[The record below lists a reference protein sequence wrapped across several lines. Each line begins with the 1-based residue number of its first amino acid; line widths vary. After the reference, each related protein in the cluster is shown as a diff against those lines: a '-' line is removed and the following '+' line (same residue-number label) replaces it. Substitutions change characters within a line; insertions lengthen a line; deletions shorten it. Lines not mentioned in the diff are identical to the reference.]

1 MEQNIINKLRKKDY
15 KVQEY
20 FYKTYAKSMFLT
32 IYRYLNNE
40 DDTAEVLNDGFYKV
54 FTQLDK
60 FKEGGLNELLSWTKR
75 IMINESLQLL
85 RKRKELTFV
94 ELSGNETKHIT
105 VDSVIDLEA
114 EELFN
119 LITKLPSKYRIA
131 FNLFVVE
138 GYNHQEISE
147 MMNISESTSRS
158 YVLRARLKLQE
169 IVKITYNHE
178 LR

>member
-1 MEQNIINKLRKKDY
+1 M
-15 KVQEY
+15 QEY

-40 DDTAEVLNDGFYKV
+40 EDTAEVLNDGFYKV
-54 FTQLDK
+54 FSQLDK
-60 FKEGGLNELLSWTKR
+60 FKEGGLHELLSWTKR

-85 RKRKELTFV
+85 RKRKQLTFV
-94 ELSGNETKHIT
+94 ELNGNEIERIT
-105 VDSVIDLEA
+105 VCSDIDLEA

-119 LITKLPSKYRIA
+119 LITKLPSKYRIV

-169 IVKITYNHE
+169 IIKTTYNHE